1 MHSSDDCIAAIASAA
16 GGGARGIVR
25 ISGVG
30 VAGVLQRCFVSRDFD
45 PALTRRARMYL
56 GHVRLAEPTTE
67 LPCRL
72 YYWPTPRSYTG
83 QPSAELH
90 TIGSPPLLESLLDT
104 VRAAG
109 ARLAR
114 PGEFTLRAFLAG
126 RIDLTQA
133 EAVLGVIDA
142 RSDAELASALEQ
154 LAGGIAEPLRALRSE
169 LLDLLADLEAGL
181 DFVDE
186 DIAFITPDALVDRL
200 TTARKSVG
208 ELADQLRE
216 RDASS
221 ELPRVVLVGPPNAG
235 KSSLFNALVGNGQA
249 IVADIPGTTRDY
261 LLATIDLDG
270 VSCELCD
277 TAGVESS
284 SGDEVASSA
293 QSQRGQAQRRADV
306 ELRCQDASDAQRSPP
321 DSVSE
326 SDRPQLIVWTKAD
339 LAGTLP
345 SHGLFTSVVTG
356 AGLDALRAA
365 IRTAVQRLD
374 RHDGGPRATAARCRG
389 TLDDAVAALD
399 RARHLAVA
407 SQGDELIAAEIRAAL
422 QSLGEVAGAVYT
434 NDLLD
439 RVFSRFCIGK

>member
-1 MHSSDDCIAAIASAA
+1 M
-16 GGGARGIVR
+16 VR
-25 ISGVG
+25 ISGAG
-30 VAGVLQRCFVSRDFD
+30 VADVLRRCFVGRGFD
-45 PALTRRARMYL
+45 PALARRARAIV
-56 GHVRLAEPTTE
+56 GRVRLGEPEIE

-72 YYWPTPRSYTG
+72 YYWPTQRSYTG

-186 DIAFITPDALVDRL
+186 DIAFITPEALIDRL

-208 ELADQLRE
+208 ELAAQLRE

-235 KSSLFNALVGNGQA
+235 KSSLFNALIGSGQA
-249 IVADIPGTTRDY
+249 IVADMPGTTRDY
-261 LLATIDLDG
+261 LLATIELDG
-270 VSCELCD
+270 VRCELCD
-277 TAGVESS
+277 TAGVELSD
-284 SGDEVASSA
+284 GDDVATSA
-293 QSQRGQAQRRADV
+293 QAQRGHAQRRADV
-306 ELRCQDASDAQRSPP
+306 ELLCRDAADAQSSPL
-321 DSVSE
+321 DSASE
-326 SDRPQLIVWTKAD
+326 SDRPRLTVWTKTD
-339 LAGTLP
+339 LTGTP
-345 SHGLFTSVVTG
+345 PAHGLSTSVVTG
-356 AGLDALRAA
+356 AGLDNLRIA
-365 IRTAVQRLD
+365 IRAAVQRLD
-374 RHDGGPRATAARCRG
+374 RHEGGPRATAARCRG
-389 TLDDAVAALD
+389 TLDGAVAALD
-399 RARHLAVA
+399 RARQLAVA
-407 SQGDELIAAEIRAAL
+407 SQGDELVAAEIRAAL